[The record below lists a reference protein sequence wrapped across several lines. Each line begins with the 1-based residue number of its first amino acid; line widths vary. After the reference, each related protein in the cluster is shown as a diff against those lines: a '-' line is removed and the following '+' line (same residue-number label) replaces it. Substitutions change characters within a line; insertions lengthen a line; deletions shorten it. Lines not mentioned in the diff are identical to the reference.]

1 MSKPETKSIDQT
13 LDWQIKEIAGL
24 KLFQADNLLEHAQAF
39 THAFTTRI
47 GGASPKPYDSFNLGR
62 HIQEEAIINDARA
75 NRKKLCNTLNLN
87 FANLTVPSQ
96 KHTDNVAI
104 ISKTSE
110 LPQTDALITQTQALP
125 ILLTFAD
132 CVPIIAFD
140 YKLKIFAGI
149 HAGWK
154 GTASSIL
161 IKTLKK
167 MFELGSQPNN
177 IILAIGPAIGSCCY
191 PTSESTM
198 ESLKLSL
205 PQKFHSNIVN
215 QYDTPHPDLKAIN
228 HYQALSLNITNIS
241 VSNYCTSC
249 HNDFFYSHRKENG
262 LTGRQAL
269 IASL

>member
-1 MSKPETKSIDQT
+1 MSKPETKFLDQT
-13 LDWQIKEIAGL
+13 ADWQIKEKAGL
-24 KLFQADNLLEHAQAF
+24 NFFQAENLLEHAQVF

-47 GGASPKPYDSFNLGR
+47 GGVSPKPYDSFNLGR
-62 HIQEEAIINDARA
+62 HIQDQEIINDAIA

-96 KHTDNVAI
+96 KHTDNIAL
-104 ISKTSE
+104 ISQTSE
-110 LPQTDALITQTQALP
+110 LPLTDAIITQTQALP

-132 CVPIIAFD
+132 CVPVIAFD
-140 YKLKIFAGI
+140 YKLKMFAGI
-149 HAGWK
+149 HAGWR

-161 IKTLKK
+161 IKTIKK

-177 IILAIGPAIGSCCY
+177 IILAIGPAIGACCY

-205 PQKFHSNIVN
+205 PEKFQDNIVT
-215 QYDTPHPDLKAIN
+215 QSDTPHPDLKAIN
-228 HYQALSLNITNIS
+228 YYQALSLNITNIS
-241 VSNYCTSC
+241 VSKYCTAC
-249 HNDFFYSHRKENG
+249 NQNLFYSHRKENG

-269 IASL
+269 IASM